1 MLTSNIYKYVRRILT
16 LSLILVILFTSF
28 DASAQ
33 RKRKGYLKRRNK
45 AISHYKGGSIHFDKS
60 KRYVSVGFSVDA
72 LNYFGDITPK
82 SSFAS
87 TDISFT
93 RPGVGLYL
101 AYRYRPNLTLRGS
114 LSYGRIQGDDF
125 KSADPYGENSKFRYV
140 RNLSFRNDITEL
152 AVGGVWDFM
161 GNHGT
166 FLNRVDF
173 TPYVWGGVAA
183 FHHNPMGK
191 APELDKNGQPLAE
204 ADTWVALRPLG
215 TEGQYSDAYNIKP
228 YSNFQVSIPFG
239 IGIRKRIEKRWDFEF
254 EVGYRYLFTDYI
266 DDVSGMYADLGALN
280 SDLAKAMSDRSR
292 ETTAAVSGK
301 ERDFDAIN
309 AVSRPVTYTSK
320 YDGQQYTVLAGYGE
334 EFPTNNRGLSK
345 DKDIY
350 IVTSFRISYI
360 LTGSFRRAKF
370 R

>member
-1 MLTSNIYKYVRRILT
+1 MLT
-16 LSLILVILFTSF
+16 LSFILVILFASI

-33 RKRKGYLKRRNK
+33 RKRKGYLKKRNR
-45 AISHYKGGSIHFDKS
+45 AISHYKGGSIHFDKD
-60 KRYVSVGFSVDA
+60 KRYVSVAFSVDA

-93 RPGVGLYL
+93 RPGFGISMS
-101 AYRYRPNLTLRGS
+101 YRYQPNLTLRGS
-114 LSYGRIQGDDF
+114 LSLGRIRGDDF
-125 KSADPYGENSKFRYV
+125 VSADPYGEESRFRYV
-140 RNLSFRNDITEL
+140 RNLSFRNDIEEL
-152 AVGGVWDFM
+152 AFGAVWDFM

-173 TPYVWGGVAA
+173 TPYVWGGVAG
-183 FHHNPMGK
+183 FHHNPQGK
-191 APELDKNGQPLAE
+191 VPELDKNGQPLEE
-204 ADTWVALRPLG
+204 AGQWVALRPLG
-215 TEGQYSDAYNIKP
+215 TEGQYSDAYNVKP

-239 IGIRKRIEKRWDFEF
+239 VGIRKRLDKRWDFEF

-266 DDVSGMYADLGALN
+266 DDVSGMYVDLGALD
-280 SDLAKAMSDRSR
+280 SELAKAMSDRSR
-292 ETTAAVSGK
+292 EPTAVVSGK
-301 ERDFDAIN
+301 ERDFDAIS
-309 AVSRPVTYTSK
+309 AVTRPVTYTSK
-320 YDGQQYTVLAGYGE
+320 YDGKQYTVLAGYGE
-334 EFPTNNRGLSK
+334 EFPTNNRGMSS